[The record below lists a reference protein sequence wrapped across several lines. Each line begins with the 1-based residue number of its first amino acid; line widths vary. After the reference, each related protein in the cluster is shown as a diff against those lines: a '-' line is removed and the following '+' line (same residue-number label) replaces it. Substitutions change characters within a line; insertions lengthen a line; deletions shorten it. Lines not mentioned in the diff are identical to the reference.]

1 MNFKTFDESE
11 NPFLEGLTQYLL
23 DLKFPKKKCGKNAKG
38 KQLNRAN
45 IVNQEQDKEVE
56 CIILGKVRCFNK
68 AELVNSSMT
77 RKHGDLFE
85 VLQDFIAYSHPEF
98 EYTSICIN
106 KNVVTNWHMDKNN
119 AGNSMCISLGDH
131 VGGGIAL
138 DLEDGTVLEVNN
150 KNTFL
155 LYDGSKVRHKTIK
168 PHSGDRIAII
178 YYTANEYKKKLNEN

>member
-1 MNFKTFDESE
+1 MNFTTFDETE

-45 IVNQEQDKEVE
+45 IVNQAKDKEVE

-68 AELVNSSMT
+68 AELVNSTMT
-77 RKHGDLFE
+77 RKHEDLFE
-85 VLQDFIAYSHPEF
+85 VLQDLIAYSHPEF
-98 EYTSICIN
+98 KYTSICIN
-106 KNVVTNWHMDKNN
+106 KNVITGWHRDKNN
-119 AGNSMCISLGDH
+119 TGESMCISLGNQL
-131 VGGGIAL
+131 GGGIAL

-155 LYDGSKVRHKTIK
+155 LYDGSKITHKTIA
-168 PHSGDRIAII
+168 PEYGNRIAII
-178 YYTANEYKKKLNEN
+178 YYTANEYNKKC